1 MKLTDRTKG
10 ILAGVLCF
18 MLVIV
23 GAAAFSCFF
32 VGVICTL
39 DSVFSGADMTT
50 WETDPY
56 IMDVDIGIIAVYL
69 CGLYYLLSLPLIRM
83 KRKSIIPGIT
93 ATAVIAVLSLTL
105 CVLWGLWSIFIIPFS
120 LLALLTVR
128 RKYKTYCIGIAA
140 VCISAAVSI
149 AISYL
154 VVYIQMPVSQERYVY
169 CYLSYPTRDFSQFM
183 GYAVQPLIIC
193 VVCLILFVIAR
204 RKEKEWHYRSDQL

>member
-32 VGVICTL
+32 VGVVCTL

-69 CGLYYLLSLPLIRM
+69 CGLYYLLSLPLILIRFPRDIRLP
-83 KRKSIIPGIT
+83 KWVSYSLYP
-93 ATAVIAVLSLTL
+93 AHLVL
-105 CVLWGLWSIFIIPFS
+105 
-120 LLALLTVR
+120 
-128 RKYKTYCIGIAA
+128 
-140 VCISAAVSI
+140 
-149 AISYL
+149 
-154 VVYIQMPVSQERYVY
+154 
-169 CYLSYPTRDFSQFM
+169 
-183 GYAVQPLIIC
+183 LII
-193 VVCLILFVIAR
+193 LKLFIFGWTV
-204 RKEKEWHYRSDQL
+204 

>member
-1 MKLTDRTKG
+1 MKLTDRTKD

-23 GAAAFSCFF
+23 GTAAFSCFF
-32 VGVICTL
+32 VGVVCTL

-83 KRKSIIPGIT
+83 KRKSIAPEIT
-93 ATAVIAVLSLTL
+93 AAAVIAVLSLML
-105 CVLWGLWSIFIIPFS
+105 CMWVGMPCVFIIPFS

-128 RKYKTYCIGIAA
+128 RKYKNVLYRDSRCMYFSGGIHRGL
-140 VCISAAVSI
+140 ISGDIYPDACFAGTVQFYYAQLSNPELFSI
-149 AISYL
+149 HGICRTAYDHL
-154 VVYIQMPVSQERYVY
+154 RCVLCPV
-169 CYLSYPTRDFSQFM
+169 FS
-183 GYAVQPLIIC
+183 
-193 VVCLILFVIAR
+193 
-204 RKEKEWHYRSDQL
+204 RKAKGKEH

>member
-1 MKLTDRTKG
+1 MKLTDRTKD

-23 GAAAFSCFF
+23 GTAAFSCFF
-32 VGVICTL
+32 VGVVCTL

-83 KRKSIIPGIT
+83 KRKSIAPEIT
-93 ATAVIAVLSLTL
+93 AAAVIAVLSLML
-105 CVLWGLWSIFIIPFS
+105 CMWVGMPCVFIIPFS

-128 RKYKTYCIGIAA
+128 RKYKNVLYRDSRCMYFSGGIHRGL
-140 VCISAAVSI
+140 ISGDIYPDACFAGTI
-149 AISYL
+149 CL
-154 VVYIQMPVSQERYVY
+154 LLSQ
-169 CYLSYPTRDFSQFM
+169 LSNP
-183 GYAVQPLIIC
+183 
-193 VVCLILFVIAR
+193 
-204 RKEKEWHYRSDQL
+204 